1 MGDTVPQSA
10 QSGGGEL
17 VQRVPP
23 HLVSLP
29 SHVEDD
35 GAAHQLVGHDQ
46 ERRGRVEGTFG
57 GRGQVILLHLQTNI
71 VQIHISSGCLS
82 GLFTSIYRNKHPVT
96 RHYNNYPAI

>member
-29 SHVEDD
+29 SNIEDD
-35 GAAHQLVGHDQ
+35 RPPHQLVGHDQ
-46 ERRGRVEGTFG
+46 ERGGRVERSLG
-57 GRGQVILLHLQTNI
+57 GRGQVIVLYL
-71 VQIHISSGCLS
+71 
-82 GLFTSIYRNKHPVT
+82 
-96 RHYNNYPAI
+96 

>member
-46 ERRGRVEGTFG
+46 ERRGRVERTFG
-57 GRGQVILLHLQTNI
+57 GRGQVIVINL
-71 VQIHISSGCLS
+71 G
-82 GLFTSIYRNKHPVT
+82 K
-96 RHYNNYPAI
+96 YNMCQS

>member
-29 SHVEDD
+29 SHIEDD
-35 GAAHQLVGHDQ
+35 GAPHQLVGHDQ
-46 ERRGRVEGTFG
+46 ERGGRVEGTLR
-57 GRGQVILLHLQTNI
+57 GRGQV
-71 VQIHISSGCLS
+71 VV
-82 GLFTSIYRNKHPVT
+82 IYLEK
-96 RHYNNYPAI
+96 YNSL